1 MMRQNFYKE
10 FSFIY
15 DKLMTDVDYDKWT
28 EFILKNIPQNSK
40 KLLEAACGTG
50 AITYNL
56 AQGNLDITAF
66 DLSEEML
73 VKAYEKL
80 RRYKNVKLLNQ
91 NMAKFKINQSFD
103 ACVSC
108 CDGVNYLDS
117 NDMTA
122 FFKRAFKHL
131 NKNGKFIFDIST
143 QFKYNSM
150 EDIYIYDKNDVFYVW
165 ENKLDKEKDI
175 VFMEINFFV
184 KAMDKYARI
193 TEIQTHYI
201 HKVSD
206 IENILKDIGFSDIK
220 VYDSYTDDFYNDSSM
235 RATFVCEKTGR

>member
-28 EFILKNIPQNSK
+28 EFILKNIPNNSK

-73 VKAYEKL
+73 IKAYEKL
-80 RRYKNVKLLNQ
+80 RKYKNVKLLNQ

-103 ACVSC
+103 ACISC

-117 NDMTA
+117 NDMIA
-122 FFKRAFKHL
+122 FFKRAYKHL
-131 NKNGKFIFDIST
+131 GKNGKFIFDIST
-143 QFKYNSM
+143 EFKYNSM
-150 EDIYIYDKNDVFYVW
+150 DDIYIYDKNDVFYVW
-165 ENKLDKEKDI
+165 ENKLDKEKNV

-184 KAMDKYARI
+184 KSMDKYARI

-201 HKVSD
+201 HKTSEV
-206 IENILKDIGFSDIK
+206 EMALKDIGFTDIK
-220 VYDSYTDDFYNDSSM
+220 IYDSYTDDFYNDSSM
-235 RATFVCEKTGR
+235 RATFVCEKAGR

>member
-1 MMRQNFYKE
+1 MTRQNFYNE

-28 EFILKNIPQNSK
+28 EFILKNIPKDSK

-50 AITYNL
+50 AITLKL

-91 NMAKFKINQSFD
+91 NMAKFKITQSFD
-103 ACVSC
+103 ACISC
-108 CDGVNYLDS
+108 CDGVNYLDKD
-117 NDMTA
+117 DMLA
-122 FFKRAFKHL
+122 FFKRVYKHL
-131 NKNGKFIFDIST
+131 NKSGKFIFDIST
-143 QFKYNSM
+143 PFKYYSM
-150 EDIYIYDKNDVFYVW
+150 DDIYIYDKNDVFYVW
-165 ENKLDKEKDI
+165 ENKLDKEKDL

-201 HKVSD
+201 HKVD
-206 IENILKDIGFSDIK
+206 KIEDILKEIGFSDIK
-220 VYDSYTDDFYNDSSM
+220 IYDSYTDDIYNESSI
-235 RATFVCEKTGR
+235 RATFVCEKH

>member
-1 MMRQNFYKE
+1 MMRQNFYNE

-28 EFILKNIPQNSK
+28 EFILNNIPKDSK

-50 AITYNL
+50 AITLKL

-91 NMAKFKINQSFD
+91 NMAKFKITQSFD
-103 ACVSC
+103 ACISC
-108 CDGVNYLDS
+108 CDGVNYLDKD
-117 NDMTA
+117 DMVA
-122 FFKRAFKHL
+122 FFKRVYKHL

-143 QFKYNSM
+143 AFKYYSM
-150 EDIYIYDKNDVFYVW
+150 DDIYIYDKNDVFYVW
-165 ENKLDKEKDI
+165 ENKLDKDKEL

-184 KAMDKYARI
+184 KSMDKYARI

-201 HKVSD
+201 HKVNE
-206 IENILKDIGFSDIK
+206 IEDILKEIGFSDINI
-220 VYDSYTDDFYNDSSM
+220 YDSYTDVIYNESSI
-235 RATFVCEKTGR
+235 RATFVCEKH

>member
-1 MMRQNFYKE
+1 MTRQNFYKE

-28 EFILKNIPQNSK
+28 EFILKNIPDNSK

-56 AQGNLDITAF
+56 AQKNIDITAF

-80 RRYKNVKLLNQ
+80 RKFKNVKLLNQ

-103 ACVSC
+103 ACISC
-108 CDGVNYLDS
+108 CDGVNYLDN
-117 NDMTA
+117 NDMIS
-122 FFKRAFKHL
+122 FFKKAYKHL
-131 NKNGKFIFDIST
+131 TENAKFIFDVST
-143 QFKYNSM
+143 DYKYNSM
-150 EDIYIYDKNDVFYVW
+150 DDIYIYDKNDVFYVW
-165 ENKLDKEKDI
+165 ENKFDNEKNM
-175 VFMEINFFV
+175 VFMEINFFI
-184 KAMDKYARI
+184 KSMDKYNRI

-201 HKVSD
+201 HKCSD
-206 IENILKDIGFSDIK
+206 IEKALKDIGFTNIK
-220 VYDSYTDDFYNDSSM
+220 IYDSYTDNLYTDSSM
-235 RATFVCEKTGR
+235 RATFVCEKAVK